1 LKTLIEGIK
10 MTEKSL
16 QKTFLKHGVIK
27 YGTIGEVFD
36 PDLHDALFAAPDAS
50 KTSGTVSQV
59 LNNGYK
65 LKDRVLRPAQVG
77 TIA

>member
-1 LKTLIEGIK
+1 MIVYL
-10 MTEKSL
+10 
-16 QKTFLKHGVIK
+16 FL
-27 YGTIGEVFD
+27 GTIGDIFD
-36 PDLHDALFAAPDAS
+36 PDLHDALFAVPDET